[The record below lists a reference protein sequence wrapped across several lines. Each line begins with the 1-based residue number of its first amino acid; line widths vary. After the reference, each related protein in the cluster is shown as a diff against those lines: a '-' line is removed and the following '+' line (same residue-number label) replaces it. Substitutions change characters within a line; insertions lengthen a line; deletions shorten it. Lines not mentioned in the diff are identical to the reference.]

1 MHVAWRDMS
10 CQYYLVFLLLLS
22 STPKKLY
29 LVFLFSSSKSFSI
42 TRSICKSHYC
52 FGDICSIKLS
62 KKDTQTKLENHFIAN
77 LMWASIFFLSF
88 PANIYISKNSL
99 YWYITYKITLPNVKD
114 PIWLGSS
121 YQYRSPN
128 RNLLNWSPTIHWK
141 VGPNK
146 EPSSGR
152 SMVPPIYKSTSSM
165 EPYNLWSRG
174 TNCIRRNKSSGYMT
188 KK

>member
-1 MHVAWRDMS
+1 MCWKINFKIAISKNKLISNYYLYNYVLKSWVWNVHKYCNLQYIVYVTCHKSKIPFLRNPIMHFAWRDMS

-77 LMWASIFFLSF
+77 LM
-88 PANIYISKNSL
+88 
-99 YWYITYKITLPNVKD
+99 
-114 PIWLGSS
+114 
-121 YQYRSPN
+121 
-128 RNLLNWSPTIHWK
+128 
-141 VGPNK
+141 
-146 EPSSGR
+146 
-152 SMVPPIYKSTSSM
+152 
-165 EPYNLWSRG
+165 
-174 TNCIRRNKSSGYMT
+174 
-188 KK
+188 